1 MEEKVHALK
10 YTVPTRWD
18 IAPYGQIWIKANDSD
33 HLDVFIQAGKNDSPN
48 WITIGQLLE
57 RAFSEKL
64 SDPDFIHE
72 CLEIYNR

>member
-10 YTVPTRWD
+10 YTVPTRYD
-18 IAPYGQIWIKANDSD
+18 MAPYGQIWVKANDSNVV
-33 HLDVFIQAGKNDSPN
+33 DVFIQASKNDSPN
-48 WITIGQLLE
+48 WISMGQLLE

-64 SDPDFIHE
+64 SDPEFINE